1 MDSIFGSN
9 MSVKEKLDVLDLI
22 IDTLLTHEMMLDA
35 MIGRLEGL
43 CYNFEATSSSD
54 EVLSTKNLR
63 ARSRQFHG
71 LAFCLLGKDRE
82 NNKLP

>member
-1 MDSIFGSN
+1 MDSDFGSN

-22 IDTLLTHEMMLDA
+22 MDVLLTHEMMLDA

-54 EVLSTKNLR
+54 EVLSTKEFIEEI
-63 ARSRQFHG
+63 S
-71 LAFCLLGKDRE
+71 E
-82 NNKLP
+82 NPIEMVQEG